1 MSRDK
6 KCISCGKRL
15 KLIGRSEDHKIFQ
28 CKWCGLGVTVGD
40 GHSEQNKEYHR
51 DKVYIQAGEQF
62 RNIFAKRVEIISKFG
77 NIGRVLEVGSSTGLL
92 LSLLKE
98 KGWEVFG
105 IEPSGKSSSV
115 SRQRGIPTL
124 TTTFELAEL
133 PPNSF
138 DLIIFNHVL
147 EHMGDLLKT
156 LKKAHKVLKKEG
168 LIFIDVPNFASLS
181 ARLHGVGWQYILP
194 KEHRW
199 HFTPTS
205 FFLILEKAGFWPIY
219 WEAHSGIWG
228 YGNPKKELWDS
239 FKGRKKRFFWNILSA
254 IPAFILTKLKAG
266 TGLTVVGEK
275 VTGNK

>member
-15 KLIGRSEDHKIFQ
+15 MLLGRSEDHKIFQ
-28 CKWCGLGVTVGD
+28 CKWCGFGVTVGD
-40 GHSEQNKEYHR
+40 GPSEQYKEYHR

-77 NIGRVLEVGSSTGLL
+77 NIGKALEVGSSTGLL

-105 IEPSGKSSSV
+105 IEPSGQSSSV

-124 TTTFELAEL
+124 TTTLELAEL

-147 EHMGDLLKT
+147 EHMGDPLKI
-156 LKKAHKVLKKEG
+156 LKKANKVLKKRG
-168 LIFIDVPNFASLS
+168 LIFVDVPNFASLS

-194 KEHRW
+194 KEHKW

-205 FFLILEKAGFWPIY
+205 LFVLLEKAGFIPVY
-219 WEAHSGIWG
+219 WEAHSGIWQ
-228 YGNPKKELWDS
+228 YGNPAKELLES
-239 FKGRKKRFFWNILSA
+239 FTSGKKRFFWNVITA
-254 IPAFILTKLKAG
+254 IPAWVLTQFKAG
-266 TGLTVVGEK
+266 TGLTVVAQK
-275 VTGNK
+275 I